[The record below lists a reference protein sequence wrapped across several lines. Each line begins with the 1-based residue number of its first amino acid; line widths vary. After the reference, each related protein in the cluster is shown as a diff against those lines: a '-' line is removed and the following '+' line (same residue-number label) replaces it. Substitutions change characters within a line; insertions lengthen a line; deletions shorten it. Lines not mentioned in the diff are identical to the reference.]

1 MSDKLKEY
9 VKKELESGSSQE
21 KVVETLIAAGWDEEQ
36 VKFALRQVI
45 EGGKEKNES
54 EEKNIEEQMGV
65 SNKEDKVERL
75 KAELKKSEERVKLFL
90 FVLIVVLMGLIVLGI
105 LFSFTSLEPQM
116 IFS

>member
-21 KVVETLIAAGWDEEQ
+21 KVVQTLITAGWKKQQ
-36 VKFALRQVI
+36 VKLALRQVL
-45 EGGKEKNES
+45 EGRENDNEGA
-54 EEKNIEEQMGV
+54 EDIEEEMGMR
-65 SNKEDKVERL
+65 NQEGKIEKL
-75 KAELKKSEERVKLFL
+75 KAELKKSNERVRLFL